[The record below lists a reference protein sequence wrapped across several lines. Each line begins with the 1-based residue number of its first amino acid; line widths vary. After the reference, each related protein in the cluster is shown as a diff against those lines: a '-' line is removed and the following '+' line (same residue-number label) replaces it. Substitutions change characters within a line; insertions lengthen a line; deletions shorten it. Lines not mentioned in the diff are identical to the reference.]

1 MANPVNKDAAIVE
14 RMAVSKNRFNSLTP
28 GWNTTFSI
36 ILILISLLA
45 LVPMALV
52 FIVSFS
58 TEHSIA
64 YRGFSFVPEEW
75 TLAGY
80 GYLMKTGTQVV
91 NSYIVTIGHSVFG
104 TFCCLVVMS
113 LYAYVLAQ
121 RSFPARRFFTWFLF
135 FTMLFGGGLVP
146 SYIMNVR
153 YYNLYNTFW
162 IFILPSLVSAY
173 HVIILR
179 TFITST
185 IPGTLFEAGKIDG
198 AGHFRIF
205 VQIVLPLFKAGI
217 ATIGLFQL
225 VGRWND
231 WFTAVLYIQNPK
243 LVPLQ
248 TLLQKIQSTIDFLKN
263 NAEIAGTPDGIQLLN
278 TLPTQSLRMACTV
291 IVVLPILC
299 AYPFFQRYFVSGLTI
314 GSVKE

>member
-1 MANPVNKDAAIVE
+1 MAKKADSYDHV
-14 RMAVSKNRFNSLTP
+14 VSKNRFNSLSP
-28 GWNTTFSI
+28 VWNITFAA
-36 ILILISLLA
+36 ILVFIALFALI
-45 LVPMALV
+45 PMALV

-58 TEHSIA
+58 SEASISFK
-64 YRGFSFVPEEW
+64 GFTFWPDEW
-75 TLAGY
+75 SLSGY
-80 GYLMKTGTQVV
+80 GYLGKMGNQVV
-91 NSYIVTIGHSVFG
+91 SSYIVTIGHSVFG
-104 TFCCLVVMS
+104 TLCCLVVMS
-113 LYAYVLAQ
+113 MYAYVIAQ
-121 RSFPARRFFTWFLF
+121 RNFPARRFFIWILF

-146 SYIMNVR
+146 SYMLNVNVYHLR
-153 YYNLYNTFW
+153 DTFW
-162 IFILPSLVSAY
+162 IFIVPSLVSAY

-179 TFITST
+179 TFIIST
-185 IPGTLFEAGKIDG
+185 IPDTLFEAGKIDG

-205 VQIVLPLFKAGI
+205 IQIVLPLFKAGI

-231 WFTAVLYIQNPK
+231 WFTAYLYIDNNK

-248 TLLQKIQSTIDFLKN
+248 TLLQKIQNNIDYLKN
-263 NAEIAGTPDGIQLLN
+263 NAAVAGTPEGVQMLRQLPN
-278 TLPTQSLRMACTV
+278 QNLRMACTV